1 MIKHIVVWRMKDLP
15 GRTKRQT
22 AEAMQERFKGLP
34 GLIPGL
40 LRIEIGI
47 DLSRSDASC
56 DVALYSEFESQAALD
71 AYQEHPAHQALLPF
85 IREAATERRLVD
97 YEV

>member
-1 MIKHIVVWRMKDLP
+1 MKDLP
-15 GRTKRQT
+15 GRTKQQT
-22 AEAMQERFKGLP
+22 AEAMQEEFKSLP
-34 GLIPGL
+34 GIIPGL

-56 DVALYSEFESQAALD
+56 DVALYSEFESRAALD
-71 AYQEHPAHQALLPF
+71 AYQEHPAHKALLPF
-85 IREAATERRLVD
+85 IREAVTERRLID